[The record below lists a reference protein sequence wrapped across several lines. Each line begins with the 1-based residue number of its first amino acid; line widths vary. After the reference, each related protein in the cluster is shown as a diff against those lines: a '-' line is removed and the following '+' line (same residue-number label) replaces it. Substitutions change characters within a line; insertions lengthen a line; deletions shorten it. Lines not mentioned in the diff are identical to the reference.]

1 MATVNI
7 RIGLDNADIKRGA
20 QEAAQELKSALNG
33 VLPVAQRVGSA
44 FASVGQQLTLAVTL
58 PLSGLGAAA
67 IKAASDLDK
76 SRAQLTALTGS
87 AENAN
92 KKLAELREIARTTP
106 GVTTQFA
113 TTLFVQFKALGTVTE
128 ESIEKITKSLGRLNA
143 VFTLADPQTFARNL
157 EQIFSG
163 GFERDQ
169 IKEAL
174 NQVPIFEQLIEQ
186 AFKTKDA
193 NELRK
198 LKESGKLTMQTWI
211 SGLQNAIDTDPRF
224 SNVQQT
230 IAAKFAALQGEVSL
244 ALAPLGEA
252 LLRNLLP
259 IIERIVPKLVEL
271 ADAFGRLDPG
281 TQESIV
287 KFGLLFAAIGPVITA
302 FGSLALGIS
311 SVLGLLT
318 GSGAAGGVGL
328 IGGLTTAS
336 TLLRGAAFGVAGLG
350 LAFLALESDIDGP
363 LGKLQSLLRLLPSN
377 ALRPGGRSSLFTP
390 TPGLPAGP
398 QGLIPEGP
406 SRDRIRSDLY
416 GVIPGVTGT
425 RRGGSGTGDAAIQAA
440 KQRNEQLER
449 LELDRIRQSNR
460 LLRADGEERQR
471 ILTEQFDKGLVTMR
485 QYYDDRLAIQIQGI
499 QAELKEI
506 EEERRQVENR
516 LSGTGLWQGMAA
528 TGTERLQIEGKLLEI
543 LTNQLLKV
551 RELTTALRENFEEYK
566 KRNALPQFDLDR
578 ARVEAVD
585 PRLSPENALIERARE
600 AEAARTEQV
609 NALNLAGV
617 NIRREILA
625 VENQMELG
633 QITAVQARERINALL
648 RQERDAQIAI
658 LEIRKQS
665 ADLSELDRANIDLQI
680 EQLRGVG
687 VELTNMQRF
696 AQGFNSEVE
705 SFGDAFARFGQ
716 NVSRAFGTFTG
727 LFDNL
732 KRSIRQF
739 FSDLIGSGIQQTL
752 GMIFSA
758 LSGGRNNGGGGMG
771 GQGGGGGTGGFLGN
785 LLGGLLGG
793 RGGGGG
799 GRFTTPP
806 FAGGSI
812 PGVTGVMVGSLPVMP
827 NIGGLGLPGGFPGL
841 GGGIGAPGGFQT
853 PGIAGGTLSSA
864 AGGAAGSAGLAA
876 ALKGFG
882 FGLKPGSAAGPL
894 AAIAPLL
901 GAGLGMQLGGQSR
914 SGQILGAIG
923 GLAFGAGVTAAPAFL
938 AKTFLA
944 KVFSNPITAVV
955 GAALLIGS
963 LLLGRSQQ
971 RRRDEEQSG
980 IWLQAAIDQIM
991 ALKDLARKGQVDV
1004 TQARSIFD
1012 SQILQPFISNIN
1024 TLKTKSV
1031 RESRLTNQVR
1041 DLRNLF
1047 ESQVIP
1053 AVVSGQRRNVVSSK
1067 LIPEFAAGGLVVGSD
1082 RGFDSVL
1089 ARVRPGEM
1097 VLTREQQ
1104 QSIQR
1109 AAGYN
1114 VFAHA
1119 GVPNVAAGGFG
1130 TPTTDMSRLTG
1141 SAEPMSIDL
1150 SVNVGVTRQD
1160 AAEILA
1166 AAGTTS
1172 TGQRVIVSNV
1182 RRAQRSRKV

>member
-113 TTLFVQFKALGTVTE
+113 TTLFAQFKALGTITE
-128 ESIEKITKSLGRLNA
+128 ESITRITKSLGRLNA
-143 VFTLADPQTFARNL
+143 VFAIPNVEGFARNIQ
-157 EQIFSG
+157 QIFSQ
-163 GFERDQ
+163 GFERDD

-174 NQVPIFEQLIEQ
+174 GQVPIFEQLLEQ
-186 AFKTKDA
+186 AFGTKDA
-193 NELRK
+193 EKLRQ
-198 LKESGKLTMQTWI
+198 LKDAGKLTMSTYI
-211 SGLQNAIDTDPRF
+211 DGLQNAIDTDPRF
-224 SNVQQT
+224 GRVQET
-230 IAAKFAALQGEVSL
+230 IAAKFAKTREQVLE

-302 FGSLALGIS
+302 FGGLSLGIS

-328 IGGLTTAS
+328 IGGLTTTS

-398 QGLIPEGP
+398 EGLIFPGP
-406 SRDRIRSDLY
+406 SRDRIRGDLF

-425 RRGGSGTGDAAIQAA
+425 RAAGGGNDAALQEA
-440 KQRNEQLER
+440 KQLNEARNR
-449 LELDRIRQSNR
+449 LELERINQANR
-460 LLRADGEERQR
+460 LLRAEAEDRQR
-471 ILTEQFDKGLVTMR
+471 ILTEQFDKGLITMR
-485 QYYDDRLAIQIQGI
+485 EYYDRRLAIQTEGI
-499 QAELKEI
+499 QAELAALQAETRQLEEARNTAKGAEKVRI
-506 EEERRQVENR
+506 ETDLLR
-516 LSGTGLWQGMAA
+516 LYTDQS
-528 TGTERLQIEGKLLEI
+528 
-543 LTNQLLKV
+543 LKV

-600 AEAARTEQV
+600 AEATRLEQV

-665 ADLSELDRANIDLQI
+665 ADLSELDRANIDMQI

-687 VELTNMQRF
+687 VELTNIQRF
-696 AQGFNSEVE
+696 ARGFNSEVE
-705 SFGDAFARFGQ
+705 GFGDAFERFGQ

-739 FSDLIGSGIQQTL
+739 FADLIGSGIQQTL
-752 GMIFSA
+752 GAIFSA
-758 LSGGRNNGGGGMG
+758 LSGGRGGGGGMG
-771 GQGGGGGTGGFLGN
+771 GRAGGGGGTGGFLGN
-785 LLGGLLGG
+785 LVGGLF
-793 RGGGGG
+793 GGGGG
-799 GRFTTPP
+799 GGFGGFRTPP
-806 FAGGSI
+806 FVPGSMMAGAGM
-812 PGVTGVMVGSLPVMP
+812 MVGGLPVMP

-853 PGIAGGTLSSA
+853 PSIAGGTI
-864 AGGAAGSAGLAA
+864 GGAAGSAGLAA

-901 GAGLGMQLGGQSR
+901 GASFGMQLGGQSR
-914 SGQILGAIG
+914 PGQVLGAIG

-944 KVFSNPITAVV
+944 PLFSNPITAVV

-980 IWLQAAIDQIM
+980 VWLQAAIDQIM

-1012 SQILQPFISNIN
+1012 SQIINPFIANIN

-1053 AVVSGQRRNVVSSK
+1053 AVVSGQRRNVVASK
-1067 LIPEFAAGGLVVGSD
+1067 LIPEFATGGLVVGSD

>member
-1 MATVNI
+1 M
-7 RIGLDNADIKRGA
+7 
-20 QEAAQELKSALNG
+20 
-33 VLPVAQRVGSA
+33 
-44 FASVGQQLTLAVTL
+44 
-58 PLSGLGAAA
+58 
-67 IKAASDLDK
+67 
-76 SRAQLTALTGS
+76 
-87 AENAN
+87 
-92 KKLAELREIARTTP
+92 RE
-106 GVTTQFA
+106 
-113 TTLFVQFKALGTVTE
+113 
-128 ESIEKITKSLGRLNA
+128 
-143 VFTLADPQTFARNL
+143 
-157 EQIFSG
+157 
-163 GFERDQ
+163 
-169 IKEAL
+169 
-174 NQVPIFEQLIEQ
+174 
-186 AFKTKDA
+186 
-193 NELRK
+193 
-198 LKESGKLTMQTWI
+198 
-211 SGLQNAIDTDPRF
+211 
-224 SNVQQT
+224 
-230 IAAKFAALQGEVSL
+230 
-244 ALAPLGEA
+244 
-252 LLRNLLP
+252 
-259 IIERIVPKLVEL
+259 
-271 ADAFGRLDPG
+271 
-281 TQESIV
+281 
-287 KFGLLFAAIGPVITA
+287 
-302 FGSLALGIS
+302 
-311 SVLGLLT
+311 
-318 GSGAAGGVGL
+318 
-328 IGGLTTAS
+328 
-336 TLLRGAAFGVAGLG
+336 
-350 LAFLALESDIDGP
+350 
-363 LGKLQSLLRLLPSN
+363 
-377 ALRPGGRSSLFTP
+377 
-390 TPGLPAGP
+390 
-398 QGLIPEGP
+398 
-406 SRDRIRSDLY
+406 
-416 GVIPGVTGT
+416 
-425 RRGGSGTGDAAIQAA
+425 
-440 KQRNEQLER
+440 
-449 LELDRIRQSNR
+449 
-460 LLRADGEERQR
+460 
-471 ILTEQFDKGLVTMR
+471 
-485 QYYDDRLAIQIQGI
+485 YYDRRLAIQTEGI
-499 QAELKEI
+499 QSELAVLQAETRQLEEARDTAKGAETVRI
-506 EEERRQVENR
+506 ETDLLR
-516 LSGTGLWQGMAA
+516 LYTDQS
-528 TGTERLQIEGKLLEI
+528 
-543 LTNQLLKV
+543 LKV

-600 AEAARTEQV
+600 AEAARLEQV
-609 NALNLAGV
+609 NALSLAGV

-633 QITAVQARERINALL
+633 QVTAVQARERINALL

-665 ADLSELDRANIDLQI
+665 ADLSELDRANIDMQI

-687 VELTNMQRF
+687 VELTNIQRF
-696 AQGFNSEVE
+696 ARGFNSEVE
-705 SFGDAFARFGQ
+705 GFGDAFERFGQ

-739 FSDLIGSGIQQTL
+739 FADLIGSGIQQTL

-758 LSGGRNNGGGGMG
+758 LSGGRGGGGGMG
-771 GQGGGGGTGGFLGN
+771 GRAGGGGGSTGGFLGN
-785 LLGGLLGG
+785 LVGGLF
-793 RGGGGG
+793 GGGGG
-799 GRFTTPP
+799 GGFGGFRTPP
-806 FAGGSI
+806 FVPGSMMAAGGMMM
-812 PGVTGVMVGSLPVMP
+812 GGLPVMP

-853 PGIAGGTLSSA
+853 PGIAGGTI
-864 AGGAAGSAGLAA
+864 GGAAGSAGLAA

-914 SGQILGAIG
+914 PGQVLGAIG

-944 KVFSNPITAVV
+944 PLFSNPITAVV

-1012 SQILQPFISNIN
+1012 SQIINPFIANIN

-1053 AVVSGQRRNVVSSK
+1053 AVVSGQRRNVVASK
-1067 LIPEFAAGGLVVGSD
+1067 LIPEFAAGGLVIGSD

>member
-7 RIGLDNADIKRGA
+7 RIGLDNADVKRGA
-20 QEAAQELKSALNG
+20 QEAAQQLKSALNS

-76 SRAQLTALTGS
+76 SRQQLAALTGS

-92 KKLAELREIARTTP
+92 KKLAELRELARTAP

-113 TTLFVQFKALGTVTE
+113 TSLFAQFKALGTITE
-128 ESIEKITKSLGRLNA
+128 ESINRITRSLGRLNA
-143 VFTLADPQTFARNL
+143 VFAIPDVEGFARNIQ
-157 EQIFSG
+157 QIFTQ
-163 GFERDQ
+163 GFERAD

-174 NQVPIFEQLIEQ
+174 GQVPIFEQILEQ
-186 AFKTKDA
+186 AFGTKDA
-193 NELRK
+193 EKLRQ
-198 LKESGKLTMQTWI
+198 LKDAGKLTMSTFI
-211 SGLQNAIDTDPRF
+211 DGLQTAIDSDPRF
-224 SNVQQT
+224 ARVQET
-230 IAAKFAALQGEVSL
+230 IAAKFAKTREQIFE
-244 ALAPLGEA
+244 ALAPLGES
-252 LLRNLLP
+252 LLRVLLP
-259 IIERIVPKLVEL
+259 IVERIVPQLIAL
-271 ADAFGRLDPG
+271 ADAFARLSPAM
-281 TQESIV
+281 QEIAV
-287 KFGLLFAAIGPVITA
+287 LAGLAVI
-302 FGSLALGIS
+302 ALGPFLAILGTLATS
-311 SVLGLLT
+311 ITSVLGVLGVT
-318 GSGAAGGVGL
+318 GGAGGALATGGLLGSLGL
-328 IGGLTTAS
+328 IGTIAAPVIIAVTGMAGAFFFLEKRIGS
-336 TLLRGAAFGVAGLG
+336 TLETLKVLFATIAGGAPGSRILG
-350 LAFLALESDIDGP
+350 NAINRNPALPPGP
-363 LGKLQSLLRLLPSN
+363 E
-377 ALRPGGRSSLFTP
+377 
-390 TPGLPAGP
+390 
-398 QGLIPEGP
+398 GLIPPKP
-406 SRDRIRSDLY
+406 SQQFINENLLGIRP
-416 GVIPGVTGT
+416 PGSG
-425 RRGGSGTGDAAIQAA
+425 GGSAGNGNEAALQAA
-440 KQRNEQLER
+440 KQLNEARNR
-449 LELDRIRQSNR
+449 LELERINQANR
-460 LLRADGEERQR
+460 LLRAEAEDRQR
-471 ILTEQFDKGLVTMR
+471 ILTEQFDKGLITMR
-485 QYYDDRLAIQIQGI
+485 EYYDRRLAIQNEGI
-499 QAELKEI
+499 QAELAALQAETRQLEEARDTAKGAEKVRI
-506 EEERRQVENR
+506 ETDLLR
-516 LSGTGLWQGMAA
+516 LYTDQS
-528 TGTERLQIEGKLLEI
+528 
-543 LTNQLLKV
+543 LKV

-585 PRLSPENALIERARE
+585 PRLSPENALIERARA
-600 AEAARTEQV
+600 AEAARLEQV

-633 QITAVQARERINALL
+633 QITAVQAREQINALL

-687 VELTNMQRF
+687 VELTNIQRF
-696 AQGFNSEVE
+696 AKGFNSEVE
-705 SFGDAFARFGQ
+705 SFGDAFERFGQ

-739 FSDLIGSGIQQTL
+739 FTDLIGSGIQQTL

-758 LSGGRNNGGGGMG
+758 LSGGRGGGGGMG
-771 GQGGGGGTGGFLGN
+771 GQGGGGGGGGGFLGN
-785 LLGGLLGG
+785 VLGGLLGGGG

-799 GRFTTPP
+799 STTPP

-812 PGVTGVMVGSLPVMP
+812 PGVTGLMMGKLPVMP
-827 NIGGLGLPGGFPGL
+827 NIAGMGMPGGFPGL
-841 GGGIGAPGGFQT
+841 SGSIGAPGGFQT

-938 AKTFLA
+938 GATFLA
-944 KVFSNPITAVV
+944 PLFSNPITAVV

-980 IWLQAAIDQIM
+980 VWLQAAIDQVM

-1012 SQILQPFISNIN
+1012 SQIINPFIANIN

-1031 RESRLTNQVR
+1031 RDSRLTNQVR

-1053 AVVSGQRRNVVSSK
+1053 AVVSGQRRNVVASK
-1067 LIPEFAAGGLVVGSD
+1067 LLPEFASGGLVVGSD

-1130 TPTTDMSRLTG
+1130 TPSTDMSRLTG

>member
-7 RIGLDNADIKRGA
+7 RIGLDNTDVKRGA
-20 QEAAQELKSALNG
+20 QEAAQQLKSALNG

-113 TTLFVQFKALGTVTE
+113 TTLFAQFKALGTITD
-128 ESIEKITKSLGRLNA
+128 ESITRITKSLGRLNA
-143 VFTLADPQTFARNL
+143 VFAIPDVEGFARNIQ
-157 EQIFSG
+157 QIFTQ
-163 GFERDQ
+163 GFERSD

-174 NQVPIFEQLIEQ
+174 GQVPIFEQLLEQ
-186 AFKTKDA
+186 AFGTKDA
-193 NELRK
+193 EKLRQ
-198 LKESGKLTMQTWI
+198 LKDAGKLTMSTYI
-211 SGLQNAIDTDPRF
+211 DGLQNAIDTDPRF
-224 SNVQQT
+224 GRVQET
-230 IAAKFAALQGEVSL
+230 IAAKFAKTREQVLE

-302 FGSLALGIS
+302 FGGLALGIS

-328 IGGLTTAS
+328 IGGLTTTS

-398 QGLIPEGP
+398 EGLIPSGP
-406 SRDRIRSDLY
+406 SRDRIRGDLF

-425 RRGGSGTGDAAIQAA
+425 RAAGGGGEAALQAA
-440 KQRNEQLER
+440 KQLNEARNR
-449 LELDRIRQSNR
+449 LELERINQANR
-460 LLRADGEERQR
+460 LLRAEAEDRQR
-471 ILTEQFDKGLVTMR
+471 ILTEQFDKGLITMR
-485 QYYDDRLAIQIQGI
+485 EYYDSRLAIQTEGI
-499 QAELKEI
+499 QAELAALQAETRQLEEARDTAKGAEKVRI
-506 EEERRQVENR
+506 ETDLLR
-516 LSGTGLWQGMAA
+516 LYTDQS
-528 TGTERLQIEGKLLEI
+528 
-543 LTNQLLKV
+543 LKV

-600 AEAARTEQV
+600 AEAARLEQV

-625 VENQMELG
+625 IENQMELG
-633 QITAVQARERINALL
+633 QITAVQAREQINALL

-665 ADLSELDRANIDLQI
+665 ADLSELDRANIDMQI

-758 LSGGRNNGGGGMG
+758 LSGGRGGGGGMG
-771 GQGGGGGTGGFLGN
+771 GRAGGGGGGTGGFLGN

-853 PGIAGGTLSSA
+853 PGIAGGTI
-864 AGGAAGSAGLAA
+864 GGAAGSAGLAA

-901 GAGLGMQLGGQSR
+901 GAGMGMQLGGQSR

-938 AKTFLA
+938 GGTFLA
-944 KVFSNPITAVV
+944 PLFSNPITAVV

-980 IWLQAAIDQIM
+980 VWLQAAIDQIM

-1012 SQILQPFISNIN
+1012 SQIINPFIANIN

-1053 AVVSGQRRNVVSSK
+1053 AVVSGQRRNVVASK

-1130 TPTTDMSRLTG
+1130 APTTDMSRLTG